1 MSKRIFYLY
10 IRTKQERTIIANLGK
25 SGTTP
30 RRFILSATLRTSCS
44 LLNRL
49 RGQIQSL
56 LLSIG
61 IEFSKLNP
69 SPNFWT
75 GLSLITSM
83 IAAAFYGSASVIDH
97 QYSYYFSVGGGI
109 FLIISGFFDLVD
121 GSVARVTKQTSKRGS
136 FLDSTYDKISES
148 IVYIGIAV
156 GTLASPITCMIAIT
170 LSLLV
175 SYVRARSESLGVP
188 LQGIGIGERAE
199 RLLLLALIG
208 MLPLEGS
215 LQWAV
220 IIVIIVAGFTLV
232 QRVLEVNK
240 QLSTTG

>member
-1 MSKRIFYLY
+1 
-10 IRTKQERTIIANLGK
+10 
-25 SGTTP
+25 
-30 RRFILSATLRTSCS
+30 
-44 LLNRL
+44 
-49 RGQIQSL
+49 

-61 IEFSKLNP
+61 KEFSKINP

-75 GLSLITSM
+75 ELSLIISV
-83 IAAAFYGSASVIDH
+83 IAAAIYGSTSMVDN
-97 QYSYYFSVGGGI
+97 QYNYYFSLTGGI
-109 FLIISGFFDLVD
+109 FLLISGFFDLVD
-121 GSVARVTKQTSKRGS
+121 GCVARLTNKTSKKGS

-148 IVYIGIAV
+148 VVYIGIVA
-156 GTLASPITCMIAIT
+156 GTPANPITCVIAIS

-199 RLLLLALIG
+199 RLLLLAVIG
-208 MLPLEGS
+208 MIPLQGS

-220 IIVIIVAGFTLV
+220 IVVSIAAGFTLV

-240 QLSTTG
+240 QLSSTT